1 MPTSYTSNLRLS
13 NPGLGDTGWG
23 STVSNGMI
31 DLVDPAIAG
40 TTTLSADTDVILTT
54 ANGMTDQARQMIL
67 NCTGSRAAQRTI
79 TAPASSKVYV
89 VINGTTGGFGVK
101 IVGVGPTTGVVVPAG
116 RMAVVAWNGSDFVT
130 LGAVVDLTASGNV
143 TVAGTLGVGTTSPT
157 AKLHVAGQTRIQDSA
172 NASNYVLIGSGTNAP
187 RGGNSVMAQTGSMV
201 MGTEAASSLFFVT
214 NAATAMTLDASGTL
228 GVGTTSP
235 TGAKVVIEGPASA
248 PSVFNALAL
257 RNSLDG
263 SVALIFDNS
272 ASATLASIEALITST
287 GAGTDDGVLAF
298 GTALNG
304 VNAERMRLDASG
316 NLGLGVNPSTSLG
329 TSIKL
334 FVNGASGGGIESFY
348 NNLGGF
354 ALVPPPTGAGLIF
367 YTFTGGVGAES
378 YSERMRLDASGNLGL
393 GVTPSAWGGAR
404 RAIQIAG
411 ASLAG
416 VTGANTFNEL
426 SANRYINTSGQD
438 IYIGTGEATVFQQTG
453 GGYRWYTAPSG
464 TAGNAISFT
473 QAMTLNNAGD
483 LGVGTTNPV
492 AKFAVRGFDTTNY
505 NTASFGNGV
514 DVQSLDVMT
523 GRELTNNTVGGVVN
537 SLVMTLRSSGLSAGV
552 LAFATGNTERARFTA
567 VGDFIHQVNGT
578 APTLSTN
585 STMSFELT
593 SNTSLKIVV
602 RGTDGVTRS
611 VSLTL
616 S

>member
-143 TVAGTLGVGTTSPT
+143 TVVGTTTLAALTASGNVSFDGGTFVFNDSGADRDARFEGDGDPNLLFLDASTDRAGIGTNSPG
-157 AKLHVAGQTRIQDSA
+157 ARLHVDA
-172 NASNYVLIGSGTNAP
+172 ASNGSGLIVGYSNQTASEVNIGIGYRTAGYPFVGTSTNSNP
-187 RGGNSVMAQTGSMV
+187 LEI
-201 MGTEAASSLFFVT
+201 GTRSNTHTAFVT
-214 NAATAMTLDASGTL
+214 ND
-228 GVGTTSP
+228 
-235 TGAKVVIEGPASA
+235 
-248 PSVFNALAL
+248 
-257 RNSLDG
+257 
-263 SVALIFDNS
+263 
-272 ASATLASIEALITST
+272 
-287 GAGTDDGVLAF
+287 
-298 GTALNG
+298 
-304 VNAERMRLDASG
+304 
-316 NLGLGVNPSTSLG
+316 
-329 TSIKL
+329 
-334 FVNGASGGGIESFY
+334 
-348 NNLGGF
+348 
-354 ALVPPPTGAGLIF
+354 
-367 YTFTGGVGAES
+367 
-378 YSERMRLDASGNLGL
+378 
-393 GVTPSAWGGAR
+393 
-404 RAIQIAG
+404 
-411 ASLAG
+411 
-416 VTGANTFNEL
+416 
-426 SANRYINTSGQD
+426 
-438 IYIGTGEATVFQQTG
+438 
-453 GGYRWYTAPSG
+453 
-464 TAGNAISFT
+464 
-473 QAMTLNNAGD
+473 
-483 LGVGTTNPV
+483 
-492 AKFAVRGFDTTNY
+492 
-505 NTASFGNGV
+505 
-514 DVQSLDVMT
+514 
-523 GRELTNNTVGGVVN
+523 
-537 SLVMTLRSSGLSAGV
+537 
-552 LAFATGNTERARFTA
+552 TERARFTP

-593 SNTSLKIVV
+593 SNTSLKVVV

>member
-1 MPTSYTSNLRLS
+1 MPTSFTTNLRLS

-157 AKLHVAGQTRIQDSA
+157 QKLSVNNSTAVNTYASFSNPNATNGNYIGTAANGDGVVGTIDAKPLLFLAGALERM
-172 NASNYVLIGSGTNAP
+172 
-187 RGGNSVMAQTGSMV
+187 R
-201 MGTEAASSLFFVT
+201 
-214 NAATAMTLDASGTL
+214 LDASGNL
-228 GVGTTSP
+228 GIGTVSP
-235 TGAKVVIEGPASA
+235 VAKLDVNGGINLAIGNNLTWGGAY
-248 PSVFNALAL
+248 
-257 RNSLDG
+257 
-263 SVALIFDNS
+263 
-272 ASATLASIEALITST
+272 
-287 GAGTDDGVLAF
+287 GAGTPTIAGSSSSGGALLF
-298 GTALNG
+298 YPSGSTAN
-304 VNAERMRLDASG
+304 ERMRLDASG

-354 ALVPPPTGAGLIF
+354 ALVPPSTGAGLIF

-393 GVTPSAWGGAR
+393 GVTPTGTSKFETYTG
-404 RAIQIAG
+404 AG
-411 ASLAG
+411 AFNAITARFNASNVPIAFG
-416 VTGANTFNEL
+416 VTNANGFPYLGFNTVQ
-426 SANRYINTSGQD
+426 ANGTDNQTYSINNFASRLD
-438 IYIGTGEATVFQQTG
+438 AANG
-453 GGYRWYTAPSG
+453 GFRFWVAPSG

-473 QAMTLNNAGD
+473 QAMTLDASGN

-514 DVQSLDVMT
+514 DVQSLDVIT